1 MRRLAVLGVLGVL
14 LLAVAWWFFLISPRN
29 NRIAEEQTKLD
40 AAVAKHATLQAEL
53 EELQRI
59 DEASVEYQAAI
70 SKLEMLIPEN
80 PELADLIDEI
90 DELATAAGVDVQ
102 SMSPAVPALLADSD
116 LRTISLSLTIDADYY
131 SIIDF
136 LSRIID
142 SDNSDRLIRVD
153 AIALSSYEDPLGAT
167 RLSVSV
173 ALRAFTRSDLLP
185 IGEPIPLDGDV
196 IPSDGTDGD
205 GTDETPEA
213 GEPEAT

>member
-1 MRRLAVLGVLGVL
+1 
-14 LLAVAWWFFLISPRN
+14 LLAVAWWFLLISPRN
-29 NRIAEEQTKLD
+29 NRIAEEQRKLD
-40 AAVAKHATLQAEL
+40 AAVAMHITLQAQL
-53 EELQRI
+53 AELQAI

-80 PELADLIDEI
+80 PELADLIDQL

-116 LRTISLSLTIDADYY
+116 LRAISISLTIDADYY

-136 LSRIID
+136 LSRVID
-142 SDNSDRLIRVD
+142 SDDTDRLIRVD
-153 AIALSSYEDPLGAT
+153 AIALSSYEDAQGAT
-167 RLSVSV
+167 RLSASV

-185 IGEPIPLDGDV
+185 IGEPIPVDDGV
-196 IPSDGTDGD
+196 IPSDGTNGD
-205 GTDETPEA
+205 GPDETPEA